1 MAKTSGS
8 CQPASGAA
16 WSRGADLVLD
26 QRQVVQ
32 RIEDQVLALIG
43 APVPDDHLGRAADH
57 HLIDGAADQHLAMTV
72 GYGHGVVVVAVAH
85 QRQRAHPTRAP
96 VTGLIRCRRQCQKR
110 GTVAPKPL
118 ADRLSMTPQPRTK
131 PRSAARLELGVEGG
145 KAGEAGQRHHE
156 VAPDEADQ
164 VLHLAF
170 VITLAGSAKAVR
182 EQVVGLKFGED
193 PGPLPRPVPQDPR
206 HRQPSVVIQDRAR
219 HAREEGEC
227 RNMPVA
233 ERFRR
238 LRRVGL
244 HEAAIAVRQIEGEE
258 VQLPRHPADHRP
270 RLAEVH
276 LGMAQR
282 MHQRHEHLSR
292 ADTPLPDV
300 VLHYGVAAGE
310 AVLVAQ
316 TLEDPLR
323 RVPLLGW
330 ARPVLAA
337 HDEAF
342 ACLQDLLDPSS
353 FATTVVKAFREWGQG
368 LLRLAPALVRENAAL
383 ERENATRRDRI
394 AELERSAA
402 LDSTTSSKPPASDG
416 LRKKSGTQRR
426 TRSQRGKSGR
436 PSGGQPGHKGTT
448 LARTESPDHVVDHDP
463 SACSGCGAPLSDAD
477 RHRAPVC
484 RQVFDVPEPRPLEVT
499 EHRAHRC
506 LCGACATVTGAVF
519 PDGVTAPVQ
528 YGPRITAWVSYLL
541 YAQFVPEKRLAE
553 LMSDLFAVSIST
565 ATITAM
571 GRRTARRFEPFLAH
585 VADVI
590 RTAVPVKHLDE
601 TGLRIAARTRWLH
614 VLCTPFLTVLR
625 IGAGRGDVEKDL
637 EGILIHDDYAA
648 YFTLKGVRHGACN
661 AHHLRELQALID
673 IEKEDWAK
681 SMHRLLERAHRATR
695 FSRENGRDVPASL
708 VARISRAWARILD
721 HAIAF
726 HEAQP
731 PLRTGKR
738 GRKKRR
744 IGHNLALRLRKHKE
758 GCLRFLTDPRTP
770 FTNNEAERDLRMAKL
785 RQKISGGF
793 RSERGAYNFARMR
806 AVIATARKQGWN
818 VLQTLVH
825 PDPMQLIPQLRL

>member
-1 MAKTSGS
+1 MGYFGSKATSGL
-8 CQPASGAA
+8 CQ
-16 WSRGADLVLD
+16 
-26 QRQVVQ
+26 
-32 RIEDQVLALIG
+32 ALI
-43 APVPDDHLGRAADH
+43 ALMPPHSVYIESHLGGGALMKRKPTGVRSIG
-57 HLIDGAADQHLAMTV
+57 IDRD
-72 GYGHGVVVVAVAH
+72 
-85 QRQRAHPTRAP
+85 
-96 VTGLIRCRRQCQKR
+96 
-110 GTVAPKPL
+110 
-118 ADRLSMTPQPRTK
+118 
-131 PRSAARLELGVEGG
+131 
-145 KAGEAGQRHHE
+145 
-156 VAPDEADQ
+156 
-164 VLHLAF
+164 
-170 VITLAGSAKAVR
+170 
-182 EQVVGLKFGED
+182 
-193 PGPLPRPVPQDPR
+193 
-206 HRQPSVVIQDRAR
+206 
-219 HAREEGEC
+219 
-227 RNMPVA
+227 
-233 ERFRR
+233 
-238 LRRVGL
+238 
-244 HEAAIAVRQIEGEE
+244 
-258 VQLPRHPADHRP
+258 
-270 RLAEVH
+270 
-276 LGMAQR
+276 AQA
-282 MHQRHEHLSR
+282 L
-292 ADTPLPDV
+292 
-300 VLHYGVAAGE
+300 
-310 AVLVAQ
+310 
-316 TLEDPLR
+316 
-323 RVPLLGW
+323 
-330 ARPVLAA
+330 
-337 HDEAF
+337 EAF
-342 ACLQDLLDPSS
+342 ACDYPVELVHGCAHAFLASFPFLGPELVYSDPPY
-353 FATTVVKAFREWGQG
+353 
-368 LLRLAPALVRENAAL
+368 LH
-383 ERENATRRDRI
+383 ATRRSARRYRFDYEEVDHV
-394 AELERSAA
+394 ALLDLLKDLPCQVMVSGHPSALYDEMLAGWRSLA
-402 LDSTTSSKPPASDG
+402 LQVTTQA
-416 LRKKSGTQRR
+416 QV
-426 TRSQRGKSGR
+426 
-436 PSGGQPGHKGTT
+436 
-448 LARTESPDHVVDHDP
+448 RTEVVWFNFAPDRVHWA
-463 SACSGCGAPLSDAD
+463 SYAGRNFTD
-477 RHRAPVC
+477 RQRIKRKAANWGRRYKALPAGE
-484 RQVFDVPEPRPLEVT
+484 RLAEVT

-519 PDGVTAPVQ
+519 PDGMTAPVQ